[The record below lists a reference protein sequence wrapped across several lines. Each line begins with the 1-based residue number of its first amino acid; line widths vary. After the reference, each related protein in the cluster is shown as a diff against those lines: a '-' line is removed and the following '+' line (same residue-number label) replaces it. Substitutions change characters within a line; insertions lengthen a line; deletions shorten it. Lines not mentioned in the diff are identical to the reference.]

1 MQKRNKTILRYSA
14 LDTESPATPPLPH
27 PSTRQFPAFGRVRG
41 CQARNYAAIIRNTA
55 VCIVLLCSISCLTAQ
70 NTGYMG
76 KRVIVNMGTE
86 FSPAWKRPNFA
97 NNPNFHYKWYS
108 FNYILSPGIEII
120 VHKRGTVGAVY
131 HYLNTKY
138 NTPMTKEGGLWVFF
152 MPDAT
157 GKISDSIYLDKPFVD
172 NLTAHGFGIF
182 YKQYMKYADGRAPA
196 GPYIKLQ
203 FDAFFFK
210 CPDTYFNDRFNKLS
224 DKGLAF
230 VMVPDQLFAAK
241 IEIGNDFLLFNR
253 LRLSTGFSFGLPFGG
268 FKGLYY
274 DNELFD
280 MLKTGSEHV
289 PINEYARSRILGAYW
304 LGFTVNIGFL
314 AL

>member
-1 MQKRNKTILRYSA
+1 MQKRNKTIFRHSA
-14 LDTESPATPPLPH
+14 LDAESPATPPLPH
-27 PSTRQFPAFGRVRG
+27 PSFGRVRG

-138 NTPMTKEGGLWVFF
+138 NTPRTKEGGKWFF
-152 MPDAT
+152 ILDT
-157 GKISDSIYLDKPFVD
+157 KGQISDSIYFDKPSVD

-210 CPDTYFNDRFNKLS
+210 CPDTYFYDRTFN
-224 DKGLAF
+224 
-230 VMVPDQLFAAK
+230 MVPDQLFAAK